1 MLSDEYWVYGEVVIF
16 ESPLVYL
23 VYVTVPLH
31 LIWKPG
37 TAMNLAA
44 NFYLKIHIK
53 ERPSLQSKNPK
64 Q

>member
-1 MLSDEYWVYGEVVIF
+1 MMSDEYWVYGEVVIF

-44 NFYLKIHIK
+44 NFYLKTL
-53 ERPSLQSKNPK
+53 PSK
-64 Q
+64 